1 MLLGAVHLN
10 IPILFSLGFVA
21 LVLLGSVA
29 LSLLIPSKPDTTMK
43 VDLPPDYN
51 LPPGEELPE
60 PSPEELQP
68 PADARELPAPEP
80 GEQEEPPR
88 IKRA

>member
-1 MLLGAVHLN
+1 V
-10 IPILFSLGFVA
+10 V
-21 LVLLGSVA
+21 LVLAGSVI
-29 LSLLIPSKPDTTMK
+29 LSLIIPSKPDTTMK

-60 PSPEELQP
+60 PDPAELQQPAETGAATPEEAEEDQ
-68 PADARELPAPEP
+68 
-80 GEQEEPPR
+80 EPPR

>member
-1 MLLGAVHLN
+1 
-10 IPILFSLGFVA
+10 VA
-21 LVLLGSVA
+21 LVLLGSVIF
-29 LSLLIPSKPDTTMK
+29 SLIIPSKPDTTMK

-60 PSPEELQP
+60 PPPEELEP
-68 PADARELPAPEP
+68 PADDPEP
-80 GEQEEPPR
+80 PAEAGDEQEEPPR

>member
-1 MLLGAVHLN
+1 
-10 IPILFSLGFVA
+10 
-21 LVLLGSVA
+21 
-29 LSLLIPSKPDTTMK
+29 MK

-60 PSPEELQP
+60 PPPEELEP
-68 PADARELPAPEP
+68 PADDPEP
-80 GEQEEPPR
+80 PAEAGDEQEEPPR

>member
-1 MLLGAVHLN
+1 
-10 IPILFSLGFVA
+10 VA

-29 LSLLIPSKPDTTMK
+29 ASLLIPGKPDTTMK

-51 LPPGEELPE
+51 LPIGEELPE
-60 PSPEELQP
+60 PPKQPEKQGESPQ
-68 PADARELPAPEP
+68 
-80 GEQEEPPR
+80 